1 MIVPRVI
8 SEGTAV
14 IKSRTRVIS
23 ERTAVIESRT
33 RVISEGTA
41 VVDLITRVIF
51 GTTALVVKF
60 TKYKS
65 ALEIAVRV
73 PRASNPWM
81 VLLRQGRNILT
92 EDKES
97 LSGSTPQRQSSPLG
111 IP

>member
-1 MIVPRVI
+1 VI
-8 SEGTAV
+8 TEGTAV

-23 ERTAVIESRT
+23 ER
-33 RVISEGTA
+33 TA

-60 TKYKS
+60 TKYKPV
-65 ALEIAVRV
+65 LEIAVRV
-73 PRASNPWM
+73 PRASNPWR

-92 EDKES
+92 EDEES
-97 LSGSTPQRQSSPLG
+97 LSGSTPQRQSTPLG